1 MAYYHFKSA
10 GFSATKT
17 LHKSFSSGR
26 NLIVPFPR
34 LEYRAQNLSIRSS
47 VTNCGSNTPFV
58 VAQKNKQRLSPFS
71 NTRSSNFSSKLCR
84 TRIPAVTHICSITG
98 LGSNWLMLIRQSK
111 FSAVELAKDAVKVS
125 GHSITISHKD
135 FSRRLQ
141 ASKHVFEGF
150 FLILNVLYPVKN
162 KI

>member
-10 GFSATKT
+10 GFSATKA
-17 LHKSFSSGR
+17 LHKSFSSER
-26 NLIVPFPR
+26 NLILPFPP

-58 VAQKNKQRLSPFS
+58 VAQKKKTKTLAVFKLSIFKFLVKTLQ
-71 NTRSSNFSSKLCR
+71 NAKSSR
-84 TRIPAVTHICSITG
+84 QTHLFNYWPWFKVVNAHQTVQIF
-98 LGSNWLMLIRQSK
+98 W
-111 FSAVELAKDAVKVS
+111 VELAKDAVKVS
-125 GHSITISHKD
+125 RHSITISHKN

-141 ASKHVFEGF
+141 ASKQVFEGF

-162 KI
+162 EI